1 MTAAT
6 FAATHT
12 QINFGNFKCLCASVR
27 QICDNVC
34 VCVYFSDLTCKTFS
48 ASKLQLRVKGVLSW
62 KACACTLH
70 HSHTDSK
77 RVRQTTDRERE
88 GEAAPTHWQ
97 IDMHSAVVGA
107 LLLFEV
113 RNAPP
118 KQDTH
123 TYAHWHIK
131 QSCLPASLL
140 LIICKYVHAHMYI
153 SMYVHGTYGSPDIVA
168 IAIYTYIHI
177 QLNAWRTHTHT
188 CSAGHDKRHSNK
200 IRNYSQRAA
209 VKSCSRSQKQQQP
222 WHITH
227 TLTHTLAAHKYTHIR
242 THAYT
247 HARLERQQVQVH
259 YTTICASGLKVYEAL

>member
-1 MTAAT
+1 M
-6 FAATHT
+6 
-12 QINFGNFKCLCASVR
+12 CLH
-27 QICDNVC
+27 
-34 VCVYFSDLTCKTFS
+34 S
-48 ASKLQLRVKGVLSW
+48 ASLTHRQQKGE
-62 KACACTLH
+62 TNG
-70 HSHTDSK
+70 
-77 RVRQTTDRERE
+77 QTDRERE

-177 QLNAWRTHTHT
+177 QLNAWRTHIHTH
-188 CSAGHDKRHSNK
+188 
-200 IRNYSQRAA
+200 
-209 VKSCSRSQKQQQP
+209 
-222 WHITH
+222 
-227 TLTHTLAAHKYTHIR
+227 
-242 THAYT
+242 T
-247 HARLERQQVQVH
+247 HARLGTTNDIRTKFAIIHNARQSKAVRDRRSSSSRDTSHIHLRTHSRHTSTRIYARMHTHTCETWAAASPSSLYHNLRER
-259 YTTICASGLKVYEAL
+259 LKSLWGVVKYKEKRKKWKKKFV